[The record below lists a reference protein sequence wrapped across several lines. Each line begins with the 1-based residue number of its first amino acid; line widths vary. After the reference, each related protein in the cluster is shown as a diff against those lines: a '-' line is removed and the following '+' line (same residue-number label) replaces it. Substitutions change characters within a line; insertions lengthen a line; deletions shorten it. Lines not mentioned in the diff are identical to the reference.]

1 MAVDSSETIPCSLKN
16 ETNHLRWFN
25 NKHQEINS
33 TSETGMTAKPNGEL
47 IIKKVQFSDGGTY
60 ECRGL
65 EYARYYTIYVN
76 GTVGHLTFTNG
87 QSSLVIKPVHMCLSV
102 NVYHHVC

>member
-1 MAVDSSETIPCSLKN
+1 
-16 ETNHLRWFN
+16 
-25 NKHQEINS
+25 
-33 TSETGMTAKPNGEL
+33 MTAKPNGEL

-76 GTVGHLTFTNG
+76 GTVGQLTFTNG